1 VFSGREIV
9 PAEIEQLKLKLN
21 NYQLTN
27 VVLEIKQGFVYLKD
41 DANVLSVNKNSNS
54 AVQKDLLIQQLQIH
68 VDSVLQNKQL
78 GKQLFKE
85 LKV

>member
-1 VFSGREIV
+1 VFSGREII

>member
-1 VFSGREIV
+1 MFSGREII